1 MQEKNSI
8 FLRENILIVDDH
20 PLTVEVH
27 KEIITN
33 ALNNKTTYHTAATA
47 VNAFHILNEIS
58 SKRETLKMGFFD
70 INLPEYKEGNIK
82 SGEDLALL
90 TRKLFPKCKIIII
103 SMHNE
108 PLWVNRIMKAINPE
122 GFIAKSDMDAKLLS
136 EVCNK
141 IDKGFF
147 YYSDAIIKSNKV
159 IIQQNV
165 NWDEHDTKILQ
176 LIAEGVKT
184 AHLPKLIPLS
194 LSAIEKRKSNIKRQ
208 LIFNTGSDK
217 DLIDKAKSMG
227 LL

>member
-1 MQEKNSI
+1 MQEKNRN
-8 FLRENILIVDDH
+8 FFDENILIVDDH

-27 KEIITN
+27 KEIIANTL
-33 ALNNKTTYHTAATA
+33 AKKNNYYTATTAQ
-47 VNAFHILNEIS
+47 NAFTILQELN
-58 SKRETLKMGFFD
+58 KKKETLKMCFLD
-70 INLPEYKEGNIK
+70 INLPEYPEEKIK

-90 TRKLFPKCKIIII
+90 TRKLFSDCKIIII
-103 SMHNE
+103 SMHSE
-108 PLWVNRIMKAINPE
+108 PLWVNRLIKAINPE
-122 GFIAKSDMDAKLLS
+122 GFISKSDMDAKLLS
-136 EVCNK
+136 DVCYK
-141 IDKGFF
+141 IEKGFF
-147 YYSDAIIKSNKV
+147 YYSNAIIKSNKV

-176 LIAEGVKT
+176 LIADGVKT

>member
-1 MQEKNSI
+1 MQEKNRN
-8 FLRENILIVDDH
+8 FFDENILIVDDH

-27 KEIITN
+27 KEIIANTL
-33 ALNNKTTYHTAATA
+33 AKKNNYYTATTAQ
-47 VNAFHILNEIS
+47 NAFTILQELN
-58 SKRETLKMGFFD
+58 KKKETLKMCFLD
-70 INLPEYKEGNIK
+70 INLPEYPEEKIK

-90 TRKLFPKCKIIII
+90 TRKLFSDCKIIII
-103 SMHNE
+103 SMHSE
-108 PLWVNRIMKAINPE
+108 PLWVNRLIKAINPE
-122 GFIAKSDMDAKLLS
+122 GFISKSDMDAKLLS
-136 EVCNK
+136 DVCNK
-141 IDKGFF
+141 IEKGFF
-147 YYSDAIIKSNKV
+147 YYSNAIIKSNKV

-176 LIAEGVKT
+176 LIADGVKT

>member
-1 MQEKNSI
+1 MQEKNRD
-8 FLRENILIVDDH
+8 FFDENILIVDDH

-27 KEIITN
+27 KEIIAN
-33 ALNNKTTYHTAATA
+33 ALAPKKNYYSATTAQ
-47 VNAFHILNEIS
+47 NAFN
-58 SKRETLKMGFFD
+58 TLKELHIKKETIKMCFYD
-70 INLPEYKEGNIK
+70 VNLPEYQEENIK

-90 TRKLFPKCKIIII
+90 TRKLFPACKIIII
-103 SMHNE
+103 SMHSE
-108 PLWVNRIMKAINPE
+108 PLWVNRIIKAINPE
-122 GFIAKSDMDAKLLS
+122 GFISKSDMDAKLLS
-136 EVCNK
+136 EACNQ
-141 IDKGFF
+141 IEKGFF
-147 YYSDAIIKSNKV
+147 YYSSAIIKSNKV

-176 LIAEGVKT
+176 LIADGVKT

>member
-1 MQEKNSI
+1 MC
-8 FLRENILIVDDH
+8 FL
-20 PLTVEVH
+20 
-27 KEIITN
+27 
-33 ALNNKTTYHTAATA
+33 
-47 VNAFHILNEIS
+47 
-58 SKRETLKMGFFD
+58 D
-70 INLPEYKEGNIK
+70 INLPEYPEEKIK

-90 TRKLFPKCKIIII
+90 TKKLFSDCKIIII
-103 SMHNE
+103 SMHSE
-108 PLWVNRIMKAINPE
+108 PLWVNRLIKAINPE
-122 GFIAKSDMDAKLLS
+122 GFISKSDMDAKLLS
-136 EVCNK
+136 DVCNK
-141 IDKGFF
+141 IEKGFF
-147 YYSDAIIKSNKV
+147 YYSNAIVKSNKV

-176 LIAEGVKT
+176 LIADGVKT

>member
-1 MQEKNSI
+1 MQEKNRN
-8 FLRENILIVDDH
+8 FFDENILIVDDH

-27 KEIITN
+27 KDIIANTL
-33 ALNNKTTYHTAATA
+33 AKKNNYYTATTAR
-47 VNAFHILNEIS
+47 NAFTILQELN
-58 SKRETLKMGFFD
+58 KKKETLKMCFLD
-70 INLPEYKEGNIK
+70 INLPEYPEEKIK

-90 TRKLFPKCKIIII
+90 TKKLFSDCKIIII
-103 SMHNE
+103 SMHSE
-108 PLWVNRIMKAINPE
+108 PLWVNRLIKAINPE
-122 GFIAKSDMDAKLLS
+122 GFISKSDMDAKLLS
-136 EVCNK
+136 DVCNK
-141 IDKGFF
+141 IEKGFF
-147 YYSDAIIKSNKV
+147 YYSNAIVKSNKV

-176 LIAEGVKT
+176 LIADGVKT

>member
-1 MQEKNSI
+1 MQEKNRD
-8 FLRENILIVDDH
+8 FFDENILIVDDH

-27 KEIITN
+27 KEIIANT
-33 ALNNKTTYHTAATA
+33 LVKKNNYYTATTAQ
-47 VNAFHILNEIS
+47 NAFTILQELN
-58 SKRETLKMGFFD
+58 KKKETLKMCFLD
-70 INLPEYKEGNIK
+70 INLPEYPEEKIK

-90 TRKLFPKCKIIII
+90 TRKLFSDCKIIII
-103 SMHNE
+103 SMHSE
-108 PLWVNRIMKAINPE
+108 PLWVNRLIKAINPE
-122 GFIAKSDMDAKLLS
+122 GFLSKSDMDAKLLS
-136 EVCNK
+136 DVCNK
-141 IDKGFF
+141 IEKGFF
-147 YYSDAIIKSNKV
+147 YYSNAIIKSNKV

-176 LIAEGVKT
+176 LIADGVKT

>member
-1 MQEKNSI
+1 MQEKNRD
-8 FLRENILIVDDH
+8 FFDENILIVDDH

-27 KEIITN
+27 KEIIANT
-33 ALNNKTTYHTAATA
+33 LVKKNNYYTATTAQ
-47 VNAFHILNEIS
+47 NAFTILQELN
-58 SKRETLKMGFFD
+58 KKKETLKMCFLD
-70 INLPEYKEGNIK
+70 INLPEYPEEKIK

-90 TRKLFPKCKIIII
+90 TRKLFSECKIIII
-103 SMHNE
+103 SMHSE
-108 PLWVNRIMKAINPE
+108 PLWVNRLIKAINPE
-122 GFIAKSDMDAKLLS
+122 GFISKSDMDAKLLS
-136 EVCNK
+136 DVCNK
-141 IDKGFF
+141 IEKGFF
-147 YYSDAIIKSNKV
+147 YYSNAIIKSNKV

-176 LIAEGVKT
+176 LIADGVKT